1 MVVASRRR
9 QGPVYFAGV
18 WCHGSPA
25 PDKVRGCNPAKASLR
40 PQAAAA
46 GAGQWSL
53 KILVP
58 HSNGKIFSTARGR
71 EA

>member
-1 MVVASRRR
+1 
-9 QGPVYFAGV
+9 
-18 WCHGSPA
+18 
-25 PDKVRGCNPAKASLR
+25 LR